1 MNTTALPVS
10 KRDVPRG
17 ATSLAAFNL
26 FLDAHTTSAPTMN
39 KQAALS
45 NYGAQV
51 AYLNRS
57 IAELEGTGSAPAKA
71 PAKAAT
77 TKKAASAKKT
87 ITAKGKKAAGKSIS
101 A

>member
-1 MNTTALPVS
+1 MPPLSALPPKNS
-10 KRDVPRG
+10 EKPRSP
-17 ATSLAAFNL
+17 AALAAFNL
-26 FLDAHTTSAPTMN
+26 FHDAHVTSAPTMN

-45 NYGAQV
+45 SYRAQT

-57 IAELEGTGSAPAKA
+57 IAELEGKGSAPAA

-77 TKKAASAKKT
+77 TKKTVTTKAATTGKGRKAAAKT
-87 ITAKGKKAAGKSIS
+87 IS